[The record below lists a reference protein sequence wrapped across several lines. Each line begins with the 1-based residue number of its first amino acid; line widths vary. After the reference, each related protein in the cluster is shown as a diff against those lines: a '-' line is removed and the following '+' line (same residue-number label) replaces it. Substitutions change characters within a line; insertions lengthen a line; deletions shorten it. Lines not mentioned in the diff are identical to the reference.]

1 MGLMKKVLILGSGPN
16 RIGQGIE
23 FDYACVHAVFALRE
37 QGIKTIMVNCNPET
51 VSTDYDTADTLYFE
65 PVVLE
70 NVLEVIRREK
80 PDGVF
85 LQFGGQTPLKL
96 SLPLKN
102 LGINILGTPPES
114 IDMAEDRELFKKL
127 VDNLGIKQPP
137 SGTARTKE
145 EAIKIAE
152 ELGFPVLVRPSY
164 VLGGRAM
171 RIVYDK
177 EELIQYLEEAVS
189 VSFERPILIDKY
201 LSDSIEVDVDAI
213 GDGEDYLIGAVM
225 EHIEEAG
232 VHSGDSAASIP
243 PYTLSK
249 EVVEEI
255 KRQSKL
261 IAKALKVKGLVNLQ
275 FAVKDSEVYVLE
287 VNPRASRTVPFVSK
301 TIGYPLAKL
310 SALIGVGKSLK
321 ELVPEVFER
330 LEGGKAHL
338 ASDFMPSNKK
348 IYSVKEVV
356 FPWNRFPEEDP
367 VLGPEMKSTGEV
379 MGIAEDFGL
388 AYYKAQLS
396 AGSRL
401 PLEGKVFLSVADRD
415 KPKVVD
421 LARCFLELGFEVYAT
436 SGTYKFLKER
446 GLDVKHVLK
455 VSEGRPNVVDMIK
468 NQEIQLIINTPTGRK
483 ERSDAY
489 HIRRSAI
496 QYGIPYTTTVRGGYA
511 MLEAIKSYI
520 KQGGRLKVYAL
531 QDL

>member
-1 MGLMKKVLILGSGPN
+1 MKKVLILGSGPN

-23 FDYACVHAVFALRE
+23 FDYACVHAVFALKE
-37 QGIKTIMVNCNPET
+37 QGIRTIMLNCNPET
-51 VSTDYDTADTLYFE
+51 VSTDYDTADALYFE
-65 PVVLE
+65 PIVLE
-70 NVLEVIRREK
+70 NVLEVIRRER

-114 IDMAEDRELFKKL
+114 IDMAEDRELFR
-127 VDNLGIKQPP
+127 NLINSLNIKQPP

-145 EAIKIAE
+145 EALKIAQ
-152 ELGFPVLVRPSY
+152 ELGYPVLVRPSY

-171 RIVYDK
+171 RIVYDE
-177 EELIQYLEEAVS
+177 EELLKYLEEAVS
-189 VSFERPILIDKY
+189 VSYERPILIDKY
-201 LSDSIEVDVDAI
+201 LSDSVEVDVDAI

-249 EVVEEI
+249 DVVEEI

-275 FAVKDSEVYVLE
+275 FAVKDGEVYVLE

-310 SALIGVGKSLK
+310 SALIGIGKRLRD
-321 ELVPEVFER
+321 LVSEVFER
-330 LEGGKAHL
+330 LSQGRAHF
-338 ASDFMPSNKK
+338 ASDFMPADKH

-388 AYYKAQLS
+388 AYYKAQLA

-401 PLEGKVFLSVADRD
+401 PLKGRVFISVADRD
-415 KPKVVD
+415 KPKIVD
-421 LARCFLELGFEVYAT
+421 LVKGFLELGFEVYAT
-436 SGTYKFLKER
+436 SGTYRFLKDQS
-446 GLDVKHVLK
+446 LDVKHVLK

-468 NQEIQLIINTPTGRK
+468 NQEIDLIINTPTGRK
-483 ERSDAY
+483 ERGDAY
-489 HIRRSAI
+489 HIRRSAV
-496 QYGIPYTTTVRGGYA
+496 QYKVPYTTTVRGGYA
-511 MLEAIKSYI
+511 MLLAIRSYLNN
-520 KQGGRLKVYAL
+520 GGRLKVYAL

>member
-1 MGLMKKVLILGSGPN
+1 MKKVLILGSGPN

-23 FDYACVHAVFALRE
+23 FDYACVHAVFALKE

-51 VSTDYDTADTLYFE
+51 VSTDYDTADVLYFE

-96 SLPLKN
+96 SLHLKN
-102 LGINILGTPPES
+102 LGVNILGTPPES
-114 IDMAEDRELFKKL
+114 IDMAEDRELFRNL
-127 VDNLGIKQPP
+127 VERLGIKQPQ

-145 EAIKIAE
+145 EALKVTE
-152 ELGFPVLVRPSY
+152 EIGYPVLVRPSY

-171 RIVYDK
+171 RIVYDR
-177 EELIQYLEEAVS
+177 EDLLQYLEEAVS
-189 VSFERPILIDKY
+189 VSYERPILIDKY
-201 LSDSIEVDVDAI
+201 LSDSVEVDVDAI

-243 PYTLSK
+243 PYTLSV

-261 IAKALKVKGLVNLQ
+261 IAKELRVKGLVNLQ
-275 FAVKDSEVYVLE
+275 FAVKDGEVYVLE

-310 SALIGVGKSLK
+310 SALVGVGKRLRD
-321 ELVPEVFER
+321 LVPEVFER
-330 LEGGKAHL
+330 LKKGTAHF
-338 ASDFMPSNKK
+338 ASDFMPASKN

-379 MGIAEDFGL
+379 MGVGDCFGL

-401 PLEGKVFLSVADRD
+401 PTSGKVFLSVADRD
-415 KPKVVD
+415 KPKIVD
-421 LARCFLELGFEVYAT
+421 LCAGFLKLGFEVYAT
-436 SGTYKFLKER
+436 YGTYQYLSNMGLK
-446 GLDVKHVLK
+446 VKHVLK

-468 NQEIQLIINTPTGRK
+468 NQEINLIINTPSGRR

-489 HIRRSAI
+489 HIRRSAV
-496 QYGIPYTTTVRGGYA
+496 QYQIPYTTTVRGGYA
-511 MLEAIKSYI
+511 MLEAIKSYLEN
-520 KQGGRLKVYAL
+520 GGKLKVYAL

>member
-1 MGLMKKVLILGSGPN
+1 MKKILILGSGPN

-23 FDYACVHAVFALRE
+23 FDYACVHAVFALKE
-37 QGIKTIMVNCNPET
+37 EGVKTIMLNCNPET
-51 VSTDYDTADTLYFE
+51 VSTDYDTADALYFE
-65 PVVLE
+65 PIVLE
-70 NVLEVIRREK
+70 NVLEVISRER

-114 IDMAEDRELFKKL
+114 IDMAEDRELFRNL
-127 VDNLGIKQPP
+127 INSLGIKQPP
-137 SGTARTKE
+137 SGTAKTKE
-145 EAIKIAE
+145 EALKIAQ
-152 ELGFPVLVRPSY
+152 ELGYPVLVRPSY

-171 RIVYDK
+171 RIVYDE
-177 EELIQYLEEAVS
+177 EELIKYLEEAVS
-189 VSFERPILIDKY
+189 VSYDRPILIDKY
-201 LSDSIEVDVDAI
+201 LSDSVEVDVDAI

-243 PYTLSK
+243 PYTLSR
-249 EVVEEI
+249 EVVERI
-255 KRQSKL
+255 KIYSKL
-261 IAKALKVKGLVNLQ
+261 IAEALKVKGLVNLQ
-275 FAVKDSEVYVLE
+275 FAVKDGEVYVLE

-310 SALIGVGKSLK
+310 SALVGIGKRLRD
-321 ELVPEVFER
+321 LVPEVFER
-330 LEGGKAHL
+330 LSQGKAHF
-338 ASDFMPSNKK
+338 ASDFMPADKN

-388 AYYKAQLS
+388 AYYKAQLA

-401 PLEGKVFLSVADRD
+401 PIKGKVFISVADRD
-415 KPKVVD
+415 KPKITD
-421 LARCFLELGFEVYAT
+421 LVRGFLELGFEVYAT
-436 SGTYKFLKER
+436 TGTYRFLKDQN
-446 GLDVKHVLK
+446 LDVKHVLK
-455 VSEGRPNVVDMIK
+455 VWEGRPNVVDMIK
-468 NQEIQLIINTPTGRK
+468 NQEISLIINTPTGRK

-489 HIRRSAI
+489 HIRRSAV
-496 QYGIPYTTTVRGGYA
+496 QYKVPYATTVRGGYA
-511 MLEAIKSYI
+511 MLSAIKSYLNY
-520 KQGGRLKVYAL
+520 GGRLKVYAL

>member
-1 MGLMKKVLILGSGPN
+1 MKKVLILGSGPN

-37 QGIKTIMVNCNPET
+37 QGIKTIMLNCNPET
-51 VSTDYDTADTLYFE
+51 VSTDYDTADALYFE

-96 SLPLKN
+96 SLPLKE

-114 IDMAEDRELFKKL
+114 IDMAEDRELFRKL
-127 VDNLGIKQPP
+127 IESLGLRQPP

-145 EAIKIAE
+145 EALRIAQ
-152 ELGFPVLVRPSY
+152 ELSFPVLVRPSY

-171 RIVYDK
+171 RIVYDR
-177 EELIQYLEEAVS
+177 EELLQYLEEAVS
-189 VSFERPILIDKY
+189 VSYERPILIDKY
-201 LSDSIEVDVDAI
+201 LSDSVEVDVDAI

-243 PYTLSK
+243 PYSLPE

-255 KRQSKL
+255 KRQSKI
-261 IAKALKVKGLVNLQ
+261 IAKALGVRGLVNLQ
-275 FAVKDSEVYVLE
+275 FAVKEGDVYVLE

-310 SALIGVGKSLK
+310 SALVGIGRSLR
-321 ELVPEVFER
+321 ELVPEVFQR
-330 LEGGKAHL
+330 LQEGKAHL
-338 ASDFMPSNKK
+338 ASDFMPADKR

-367 VLGPEMKSTGEV
+367 VLGPEMRSTGEV

-396 AGSRL
+396 AGNRL
-401 PLEGKVFLSVADRD
+401 PLEGRVFLSVADRD

-421 LARCFLELGFEVYAT
+421 LARGFLDLGFEVYAT
-436 SGTYKFLKER
+436 SGTYRFLREE
-446 GLDVKHVLK
+446 GLNVKHVLK
-455 VSEGRPNVVDMIK
+455 VSEGRPNVVDMVK

-489 HIRRSAI
+489 HIRRSAV
-496 QYGIPYTTTVRGGYA
+496 QYGIPYATTVRGGYA
-511 MLEAIKSYI
+511 ILQAIRSYMDN
-520 KQGGRLKVYAL
+520 GRKLKVYAL

>member
-1 MGLMKKVLILGSGPN
+1 MKKVLILGSGPN

-23 FDYACVHAVFALRE
+23 FDYACVHAVFALKE
-37 QGIKTIMVNCNPET
+37 AGIKTVMLNCNPET
-51 VSTDYDTADTLYFE
+51 VSTDYDTADVLYFE

-70 NVLEVIRREK
+70 NVLEVMRREK

-96 SLPLKN
+96 SLPLKK

-114 IDMAEDRELFKKL
+114 IDTAEDRELFRKL
-127 VDNLGIKQPP
+127 IEGLGLKQPP

-145 EAIKIAE
+145 EALHIAQ

-171 RIVYDK
+171 RIVYDR
-177 EELIQYLEEAVS
+177 EELLQYLEEAVS

-201 LSDSIEVDVDAI
+201 LSDSVEVDVDAV

-243 PYTLSK
+243 PYSLSE

-261 IAKALKVKGLVNLQ
+261 IASALKVRGLVNLQ
-275 FAVKDSEVYVLE
+275 FAVKDGEVYVLE

-301 TIGYPLAKL
+301 TVGYPLAKL
-310 SALIGVGKSLK
+310 AALVGIGKRLRD
-321 ELVPEVFER
+321 LVPEVFER
-330 LEGGKAHL
+330 LEKGKAHF
-338 ASDFMPSNKK
+338 ASDFMPYDRK
-348 IYSVKEVV
+348 IYAVKEVV

-367 VLGPEMKSTGEV
+367 VLGPEMRSTGEV

-401 PLEGKVFLSVADRD
+401 PLGGRVFLSVADRD

-421 LARCFLELGFEVYAT
+421 LAQGFIELGFEVCAT
-436 SGTYKFLKER
+436 SGTYRFLREKGINVSR
-446 GLDVKHVLK
+446 VLK

-468 NQEIQLIINTPTGRK
+468 NQEIHLIVNTPTGRR

-489 HIRRSAI
+489 HIRRSAV
-496 QYGIPYTTTVRGGYA
+496 QYGVPYTTTVRGGYA
-511 MLEAIKSYI
+511 MLEAIRSYI
-520 KQGGRLKVYAL
+520 KHGGRLKVYAL

>member
-1 MGLMKKVLILGSGPN
+1 MKKVLILGSGPN

-23 FDYACVHAVFALRE
+23 FDYACVHAVFALKE
-37 QGIKTIMVNCNPET
+37 EGIKTIMINCNPET
-51 VSTDYDTADTLYFE
+51 VSTDYDTADVLYFE

-70 NVLEVIRREK
+70 NVLEVIRKEK

-96 SLPLKN
+96 SLPLKR
-102 LGINILGTPPES
+102 LQINILGTPPES
-114 IDMAEDRELFKKL
+114 IDKAEDRELFREL
-127 VDNLGIKQPP
+127 INSLDLKQPP
-137 SGTARTKE
+137 SGTAKAKE
-145 EAIKIAE
+145 EAVRIAGA
-152 ELGFPVLVRPSY
+152 LGYPVLVRPSY

-171 RIVYDK
+171 RIIYDE
-177 EELIQYLEEAVS
+177 EELLSYLEEAVS
-189 VSFERPILIDKY
+189 VSYERPILIDKY
-201 LSDSIEVDVDAI
+201 LSDSVEVDVDAI

-243 PYTLSK
+243 PYTLSLG
-249 EVVEEI
+249 VVEEI

-261 IAKALKVKGLVNLQ
+261 IAKVLEVKGLVNLQ
-275 FAVKDSEVYVLE
+275 FAVKEGEVYVLE

-310 SALIGVGKSLK
+310 SALVGVGKRLRD
-321 ELVPEVFER
+321 LVPEVFER
-330 LEGGKAHL
+330 STKGVHP
-338 ASDFMPSNKK
+338 ASDFMPMDKK

-356 FPWNRFPEEDP
+356 FPWSRFPEEDP

-379 MGIAEDFGL
+379 MGIGECFGL
-388 AYYKAQLS
+388 AYYKAQL
-396 AGSRL
+396 AVGNKL
-401 PLEGKVFLSVADRD
+401 PLKGRVFISVADKD

-421 LARCFLELGFEVYAT
+421 LTRGFLEMGFGAYAT
-436 SGTYKFLKER
+436 SGTYRFLKQE
-446 GLDVKHVLK
+446 GLDVRHVLK

-468 NQEIQLIINTPTGRK
+468 NQEIDLIINTPTGRK

-489 HIRRSAI
+489 HIRRSAV
-496 QYGIPYTTTVRGGYA
+496 QYKVPYTTTLRGGYA
-511 MLEAIKSYI
+511 MLLAIRSYLEH
-520 KQGGRLKVYAL
+520 GGRLKVYAL